1 MILITGGAGFIGS
14 NLVAALSKKVGAPK
28 ITVVD
33 RLGIDDKWKNL
44 ANHLVHQIID
54 PEQLDTFLLENGG
67 SIEYIFHL
75 LEKLVVLKPLIC
87 QYLAQ
92 VLVG

>member
-14 NLVAALSKKVGAPK
+14 NLVAALSKKAGVPK

-44 ANHLVHQIID
+44 TNHLVHQIIE
-54 PEQLDTFLLENGG
+54 PEQLDRYLSENDGAT
-67 SIEYIFHL
+67 EYVFQL
-75 LEKLVVLKPLIC
+75 GAV
-87 QYLAQ
+87 
-92 VLVG
+92 